1 MKTLCL
7 INLGCPKNLVD
18 GEVMLGRLA
27 GAGFRP
33 VADPAEAE
41 VIVVNTCGF
50 IEAAREEAVNVI
62 LDAAAYKEKG
72 ACRLLV
78 AAGCLVQ
85 DQRADLADAIPEL
98 DALVGLDE
106 AHRIV
111 ELCGGDPAAASGVV
125 RPGSGAPTR
134 ILGTPSHLAYL
145 KIAEGCDNRCTFC
158 TVPRIRGPLRSRPR
172 ETLLEEARVLVA
184 GGVRELVLV
193 AQDTTAYGH
202 DAEGVDAGSAPL
214 AALLESLDTV
224 PGLLR
229 QRLMY
234 AYPERLDDR
243 LVQAV
248 AGLPTVC
255 PYVDIPLQHVSARI
269 LRRMG
274 RGAGA
279 PGGDAGG
286 GAYQELVDRL
296 RAGIP
301 GLAIRTSLIAGFPGE
316 TEAEFAELE
325 DFLLRNRLEHVGVF
339 AYSPEPG
346 TPAARLP
353 GQLPQAEAEARRNHL
368 MEVQQSISLELNR
381 EIVGRTVP
389 VLVDGVSRE
398 TDLLLEG
405 RLCTQAWEVDGV
417 VLINDGEC
425 HAGELVQVEVTEA
438 HPYDLVG
445 RVVKREGEGNGDGS

>member
-1 MKTLCL
+1 MQNLCL

-27 GAGFRP
+27 QAGFRP

-50 IEAAREEAVNVI
+50 IEAAREEAVDVI
-62 LDAAAYKEKG
+62 LDAAGYKERG
-72 ACRLLV
+72 SCRTLV

-85 DQRADLADAIPEL
+85 DQRENLADAIPEL
-98 DALVGLDE
+98 DALVGVNEID
-106 AHRIV
+106 RIV
-111 ELCGGDPAAASGVV
+111 EICGGTAGDT
-125 RPGSGAPTR
+125 APQR

-145 KIAEGCDNRCTFC
+145 KIAEGCDNNCTFC
-158 TVPRIRGPLRSRPR
+158 TVPRIRGLLISRPQD
-172 ETLLEEARVLVA
+172 ELVA
-184 GGVRELVLV
+184 EAAGLVDRGVRELVLV

-202 DAEGVDAGSAPL
+202 DLDCPGTGGTARLVS
-214 AALLESLDTV
+214 LLHGLSGID
-224 PGLLR
+224 GLLR
-229 QRLMY
+229 MRLMY
-234 AYPERLDDR
+234 AYPERLDQE
-243 LVQAV
+243 LVRAL
-248 AGLPTVC
+248 AELPAVC
-255 PYVDIPLQHVSARI
+255 PYLDIPLQHVSARV

-279 PGGDAGG
+279 PGGVAGS
-286 GAYQELVDRL
+286 GAYQDLVDSL
-296 RAGIP
+296 REAIP

-316 TEAEFAELE
+316 SEAEFEELE
-325 DFLLRNRLEHVGVF
+325 QFLIHNRLDHVGVF

-353 GQLPQAEAEARRNHL
+353 DLLPQQESEARRNHL

-381 EIVGRTVP
+381 EKVGRRVP
-389 VLVDGVSRE
+389 VLVDGPSVE

-405 RLCTQAWEVDGV
+405 RMETQAFEVDGV
-417 VLINDGEC
+417 VLINDGDC
-425 HAGELVQVEVTEA
+425 HAGELVEVELTEA

-445 RVVKREGEGNGDGS
+445 RVVRREVDGDEI

>member
-134 ILGTPSHLAYL
+134 ILGTPFHLAYL

-184 GGVRELVLV
+184 GGVREIGR
-193 AQDTTAYGH
+193 A
-202 DAEGVDAGSAPL
+202 SC
-214 AALLESLDTV
+214 
-224 PGLLR
+224 R
-229 QRLMY
+229 
-234 AYPERLDDR
+234 ER
-243 LVQAV
+243 V
-248 AGLPTVC
+248 
-255 PYVDIPLQHVSARI
+255 
-269 LRRMG
+269 
-274 RGAGA
+274 
-279 PGGDAGG
+279 
-286 GAYQELVDRL
+286 
-296 RAGIP
+296 
-301 GLAIRTSLIAGFPGE
+301 
-316 TEAEFAELE
+316 
-325 DFLLRNRLEHVGVF
+325 
-339 AYSPEPG
+339 
-346 TPAARLP
+346 
-353 GQLPQAEAEARRNHL
+353 
-368 MEVQQSISLELNR
+368 
-381 EIVGRTVP
+381 
-389 VLVDGVSRE
+389 
-398 TDLLLEG
+398 
-405 RLCTQAWEVDGV
+405 
-417 VLINDGEC
+417 
-425 HAGELVQVEVTEA
+425 
-438 HPYDLVG
+438 
-445 RVVKREGEGNGDGS
+445 

>member
-50 IEAAREEAVNVI
+50 IEAAREEAVDVI
-62 LDAAAYKEKG
+62 LDAAGYKERG
-72 ACRLLV
+72 SCRLLV
-78 AAGCLVQ
+78 VAGCLVQ
-85 DQRADLADAIPEL
+85 DQRAALADAIPEL

-106 AHRIV
+106 ADRIV
-111 ELCGGDPAAASGVV
+111 ELCGGAT
-125 RPGSGAPTR
+125 RPGSSTPRR

-145 KIAEGCDNRCTFC
+145 KIAEGCDNHCTFC

-172 ETLLEEARVLVA
+172 EELLDEARELVA
-184 GGVRELVLV
+184 RGVRELVLV

-202 DAEGVDAGSAPL
+202 DLDGEAGTGQLVS
-214 AALLESLDTV
+214 LLEGLDGI

-229 QRLMY
+229 VRLMY
-234 AYPERLDDR
+234 AYPERLDER
-243 LVQAV
+243 LVRAV
-248 AGLPTVC
+248 AELPSVC
-255 PYVDIPLQHVSARI
+255 PYLDIPLQHVSSRV

-279 PGGDAGG
+279 PGGDAGA
-286 GAYQELVDRL
+286 GAYGELVQRL
-296 RAGIP
+296 RREIP

-316 TEAEFAELE
+316 TDEEYRQLE
-325 DFLLRNRLEHVGVF
+325 QFLLDHRLDHVGVF
-339 AYSPEPG
+339 AYSPEPD

-353 GQLPQAEAEARRNHL
+353 DLLPPAEADARRNHL
-368 MEVQQSISLELNR
+368 MEVQQTVSFDLNR
-381 EIVGRTVP
+381 EKVGRTLA
-389 VLVDGVSRE
+389 VLVDGPSRE

-405 RLCTQAWEVDGV
+405 RTATQAFEVDGL

-425 HAGELVQVEVTEA
+425 HAGELVQVEISEA

-445 RVVKREGEGNGDGS
+445 RVVKREGEGNGDEE